1 MYKIMSIEFPHLG
14 IQLNHVIRSFRIFS
28 YPVAVYGVTMALG
41 ILTGLLVASWVAK
54 KTGQNPEDY
63 TNIALLGIVLGL
75 LGARTYY
82 VAFTWDYYGAHPAE
96 IFDFR
101 GGGLALYG
109 SLIGA
114 VAAVLIYCRWKK
126 LKIPLVLDTACL
138 GMVTGQII
146 GRWGNFFNR
155 EAFGEYTDSLF
166 AMRLPLADVRADE
179 VTQRM
184 REHAGVI
191 DGVEYI
197 QVTPTFLYE
206 SMWNLG
212 VLVILLV
219 VTLRRKKKF
228 DGEIFLLYLLLYGIG
243 RFWIEG
249 LRTDQLL
256 IPGTRVAVSQVL
268 AAVLAA
274 GSLILIL
281 TLRRRRRASV
291 QEDS

>member
-1 MYKIMSIEFPHLG
+1 MMSIAFPNLG
-14 IQLNHVIRSFRIFS
+14 IYLNHVIRYIHLFS
-28 YPVAVYGVTMALG
+28 WPVAVYGITMALG
-41 ILTGLLVASWVAK
+41 ILAGLLVASWAAG

-75 LGARTYY
+75 LGARAYY
-82 VAFTWDYYGAHPAE
+82 VIFSWDYYSRHPGE
-96 IFDFR
+96 ILDLR

-126 LKIPLVLDTACL
+126 LHILLVLDTACL

-155 EAFGEYTDSLF
+155 EAFGEYTDNLF
-166 AMRLPLADVRADE
+166 AMRLPLEAVRADE
-179 VTQRM
+179 VTPLM
-184 REHAGVI
+184 HAHEQVI
-191 DGVEYI
+191 DGITYI
-197 QVTPTFLYE
+197 QVHPTFLYE

-212 VLVILLV
+212 VLVLLV
-219 VTLRRKKKF
+219 ILTVRGKKRF

-243 RFWIEG
+243 RFWIEA

-256 IPGTRVAVSQVL
+256 IPGTQIPVSQVL

-274 GSLILIL
+274 GSLVLILIL
-281 TLRRRRRASV
+281 RRRKQAMKEITKS
-291 QEDS
+291 S